1 MISGT
6 GIRVIAMGMVS
17 IVFPYMFADNGP
29 RFLLEVARGLQVPG
43 SSHDAGY
50 EVKTSCFRKH
60 SNYIGII
67 VT

>member
-43 SSHDAGY
+43 SSHDARDATRWKQVVF
-50 EVKTSCFRKH
+50 E
-60 SNYIGII
+60 NI
-67 VT
+67 VTI

>member
-17 IVFPYMFADNGP
+17 IVFPYMFADSGP

-43 SSHDAGY
+43 SSHDAWRY

-60 SNYIGII
+60 SKYN
-67 VT
+67 